1 MNDALQHAHEEIDNA
16 PEEGSYDEWGD
27 RRDYQ
32 VVNGWSV
39 VALILALLSISA
51 LLLPMFLVFSLLAV
65 IISLVALSKVQRE
78 PHLFM
83 GRRLAMLSLVIAV
96 IVGGWTLSRRHYFH
110 VRMFAAA
117 ESNVDNWFQLIKE
130 GKHEEAHQLT
140 LLAGM
145 RTSGRM
151 TLREYYLNEKRVRQ
165 EMQTFFSEVPMRQI
179 VKLGENWS
187 ARRMANQN
195 LRITDENGLL
205 VFQRFEIHYT
215 EDGRP
220 VTLPVE
226 IKSSRILDKYTRASH
241 WTVLTVRHL
250 Q

>member
-1 MNDALQHAHEEIDNA
+1 MAAQFVLGIGHLVGRHL
-16 PEEGSYDEWGD
+16 
-27 RRDYQ
+27 
-32 VVNGWSV
+32 VVEDGV
-39 VALILALLSISA
+39 VGVVLVHPFVGVEPIIEHLIS
-51 LLLPMFLVFSLLAV
+51 
-65 IISLVALSKVQRE
+65 Q
-78 PHLFM
+78 
-83 GRRLAMLSLVIAV
+83 
-96 IVGGWTLSRRHYFH
+96 
-110 VRMFAAA
+110 
-117 ESNVDNWFQLIKE
+117 

-151 TLREYYLNEKRVRQ
+151 TLREYYQNEKRVRQ

-187 ARRMANQN
+187 ARWMANRI

>member
-1 MNDALQHAHEEIDNA
+1 MNDALRKANED
-16 PEEGSYDEWGD
+16 GSYDEWGD

-39 VALILALLSISA
+39 VALILAVLSISSLVLP
-51 LLLPMFLVFSLLAV
+51 LLLVFSLLAI

-83 GRRLAMLSLVIAV
+83 GRRLAILSLVIAV
-96 IVGGWTLSRRHYFH
+96 IVGGWTLSRRYFFNA
-110 VRMFAAA
+110 RMFAAA

-130 GKHEEAHQLT
+130 GKQEEAHQLT

-151 TLREYYLNEKRVRQ
+151 TLQEYYQNEKRVRQ
-165 EMQTFFSEVPMRQI
+165 EMQTFFSEAPMQQI
-179 VKLGENWS
+179 IKLGENWS
-187 ARRMANQN
+187 ARWIANRII
-195 LRITDENGLL
+195 RITDENGLL

-215 EDGRP
+215 QDGRP

-226 IKSSRILDKYTRASH
+226 IKSSRKLDKYTRASH

>member
-1 MNDALQHAHEEIDNA
+1 MNEAHPQANN
-16 PEEGSYDEWGD
+16 EGSYDEWGD

-32 VVNGWSV
+32 VINGWSV

-51 LLLPMFLVFSLLAV
+51 LLLPIFLLILSLPAI
-65 IISLVALSKVQRE
+65 IISLVALAKIRRE

-83 GRRLAMLSLVIAV
+83 GRHIATLSLVIAV
-96 IVGGWTLSRRHYFH
+96 IVGGWTLSRRYYFH

-151 TLREYYLNEKRVRQ
+151 TLREYYQNEKRVRQ

-187 ARRMANQN
+187 ARWMANRN